1 MAGAFVASA
10 ERVAPVA
17 RRGEFLRRMPPKA
30 KAGGGILLLFVLL
43 AIIGPALAPLNPN
56 ATINGSTGPLAPS
69 VHHLLGTAYDGG
81 DVLSQLLYG
90 LRGTVELGVFTATI
104 ASILSVGIGVGAG
117 FLGGVADELL
127 GLLMNVFI
135 VLPALPL
142 LIIVLGFLP
151 RGDGVLPTAVVL
163 SALGWSWGARVIRAQ
178 TLTLRS
184 RDFIAAAR
192 ETGESTWR
200 LIVFELLPNEVS
212 LIAAN
217 FVGTFLYAIL
227 TSVALAF
234 IGLVNISSWS
244 LGVMLYWAQ
253 AEGGFSS
260 GAWWW
265 YVPPGLVAAL
275 LGMSLVLLNFGLDEL
290 GNPRLR
296 EATARRS
303 SGSPSRSRARRRQPW
318 RPTDPTPVER
328 LEPSR

>member
-1 MAGAFVASA
+1 MAIAVSPPVESTAL
-10 ERVAPVA
+10 VA
-17 RRGEFLRRMPPKA
+17 RRGDFLRRMPPKA
-30 KAGGGILLLFVLL
+30 KIGGGILVLFVALAILGPLL
-43 AIIGPALAPLNPN
+43 APYNPN
-56 ATINGSTGPLAPS
+56 DTINGSTSALAPS
-69 VHHLLGTAYDGG
+69 LHHLLGTAYDGG

-90 LRGTVELGVFTATI
+90 LRGTVELGVLTATI
-104 ASILSVGIGVGAG
+104 ASILSIAIGVSAG
-117 FLGGVADELL
+117 FLGGVADEVLS
-127 GLLMNVFI
+127 LLMNVFI

-151 RGDGVLPTAVVL
+151 KSSGILPTAVVL

-192 ETGESTWR
+192 ETGERTWR
-200 LIVFELLPNEVS
+200 LVVFELLPNEVS

-234 IGLVNISSWS
+234 IGLVTFSTWS
-244 LGVMLYWAQ
+244 LGLMLYWAQ
-253 AEGGFSS
+253 SEGGFST

-265 YVPPGLVAAL
+265 YLPPGLIAAL
-275 LGMSLVLLNFGLDEL
+275 LGMSLVLLNYGLDEL

-296 EATARRS
+296 EATLRRKGGP
-303 SGSPSRSRARRRQPW
+303 GSKPSRKRGQAW

-328 LEPSR
+328 LEASS